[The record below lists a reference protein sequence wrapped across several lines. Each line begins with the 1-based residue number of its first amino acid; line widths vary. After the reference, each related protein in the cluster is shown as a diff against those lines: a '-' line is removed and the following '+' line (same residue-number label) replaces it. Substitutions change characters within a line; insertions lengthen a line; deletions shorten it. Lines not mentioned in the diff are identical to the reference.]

1 MAACERVERAR
12 EDCDSLH
19 ENKGSE
25 KIKNEKLRIENRSV
39 QANLFLRMQAAPS
52 EQKSLKIVAEYS
64 EPGFLN
70 VTGNVPE

>member
-1 MAACERVERAR
+1 
-12 EDCDSLH
+12 
-19 ENKGSE
+19 
-25 KIKNEKLRIENRSV
+25 
-39 QANLFLRMQAAPS
+39 MQAAPS